1 MIQINLLDLYASITI
16 KTDDFESGIDRVKNS
31 ISGFS
36 GMNQNAESSVGRL
49 RKALT
54 GVEDGADAAK
64 EAIDDTTEST
74 EGLGTETEKSSKK
87 AAGFADVLKA
97 NLLSNVIVSG
107 ITALGNAAKNMAGQ
121 FIESAAAVKAESS
134 QFEQTFGDFQDE
146 ATQAIQRVA
155 SEGGILETRLNTLG
169 SRIYAFAR
177 SSGGDANESL
187 SLMER
192 ALRVAADSAAY
203 YDTSVEDAT
212 ETLQSFLKGNYENDA
227 ALGLSATETTR
238 NAAAMELFGV
248 KFNDLTEIQKQETLL
263 KMVEDSQ
270 KLSGAMGQASREA
283 DGWENV
289 MGNLNEVWR
298 QFQARVGAPVL
309 ENLIPVVQK
318 VTSSFQEWM
327 NNVDW
332 DAFGEKINSFVQM
345 MVENGPTIVA
355 IIAGIGGGFIA
366 WNVATMIQ
374 GVVSAI
380 QTFKKANEGATIAQM
395 ALNAVMNANPIGIII
410 SLVVGLVTAIVALWT
425 TNEDFRNAVI
435 EIWEKIKNAFAD
447 AWEAIKNTFSRWG
460 EFFSGLWD
468 QLTDIFSG
476 VWEWFTGIGEDIVNG
491 IWQGISNMW
500 DSLVGWFNNLWD
512 GLFGGRSVDVS
523 VNQSVNARVDGSHA
537 GGLRS
542 VPFDGYIAE
551 LHKGERVLTA
561 REASRYNNRQAD
573 VGPIHIT
580 VQSVL
585 DGRIIGESTYKYIRN
600 RGRALGV

>member
-1 MIQINLLDLYASITI
+1 M
-16 KTDDFESGIDRVKNS
+16 
-31 ISGFS
+31 
-36 GMNQNAESSVGRL
+36 
-49 RKALT
+49 T

-248 KFNDLTEIQKQETLL
+248 KFNDLAEIQKQETLL

-447 AWEAIKNTFSRWG
+447 AWESIKNTFSRWG

-573 VGPIHIT
+573 GGPIHIT

>member
-1 MIQINLLDLYASITI
+1 M
-16 KTDDFESGIDRVKNS
+16 
-31 ISGFS
+31 
-36 GMNQNAESSVGRL
+36 
-49 RKALT
+49 T

>member
-1 MIQINLLDLYASITI
+1 
-16 KTDDFESGIDRVKNS
+16 
-31 ISGFS
+31 
-36 GMNQNAESSVGRL
+36 MNQNAESSVGRL

-289 MGNLNEVWR
+289 MGNLNEAWR
-298 QFQARVGAPVL
+298 QFQAKVGAPVL

-374 GVVSAI
+374 GVVGAI
-380 QTFKKANEGATIAQM
+380 QAFKKANEGATIAQM

-410 SLVVGLVTAIVALWT
+410 SLVVGLVTAIGTLWA

-447 AWEAIKNTFSRWG
+447 AWEAIKNTFSKWG

-512 GLFGGRSVDVS
+512 NLFGGRSVDVS
-523 VNQSVNARVDGSHA
+523 VNPSTNGRPDGSHA

-585 DGRIIGESTYKYIRN
+585 DGRVIGESTYKYIRN